1 VSSRVEGVPDAVV
14 HALDRLATA
23 GFVEV
28 DHQGTGGVN
37 HAIDLWS
44 RHLAVRLVGD
54 RGQWWVEAGPVD
66 AKERF
71 DAQLWAA
78 CVPSSAPAPEAA
90 GDVTADVEFFVA
102 NEAVLAAAAAD
113 VSTRDQLTALKRR
126 RARERLGLP
135 PE

>member
-1 VSSRVEGVPDAVV
+1 MPDIVV
-14 HALDRLATA
+14 RALDRLASA

-28 DHQGTGGVN
+28 DHKGSGGVN
-37 HAIDLWS
+37 HVIELWS
-44 RHLAVRLVGD
+44 RHLALRLVGD

-66 AKERF
+66 AQERY

-78 CVPSSAPAPEAA
+78 CVPSSAPAPETP
-90 GDVTADVEFFVA
+90 GDLSADVEFFLA
-102 NEAVLAAAAAD
+102 NEAALSATAAD
-113 VSTRDQLTALKRR
+113 EGIRDQLAAWKRR